1 MARGLKMP
9 LDKKTVVNAVKEAK
23 EKSGGKKFNQAVDL
37 ILNITEIDMKAPGGK
52 ITEVIEL
59 PHAAWKPNKIVVVAS
74 GELAL
79 KARRANADRVLERAD
94 LETFAGKKKDLRR
107 IASTFDVFMAE
118 ASLMPLVGKI
128 LGPVLGPRGKMPVP
142 VPPNADIEALLS
154 KYRKTVVV
162 RMRNQP
168 IIQVS
173 VGAENMS
180 EDELWDNIQ
189 AVLRVLDTKLKRGLK
204 NIKLAYIKTSM
215 GAPVKIK
222 P

>member
-1 MARGLKMP
+1 MP

-23 EKSGGKKFNQAVDL
+23 EKSGGKKFSQAVDL
-37 ILNITEIDMKAPGGK
+37 ILNITEIDMKAPEGK
-52 ITEVIEL
+52 ITQVVEL
-59 PHAAWKPNKIVVVAS
+59 PHATGKPNKVVVVAS

-79 KARRANADRVLERAD
+79 KARRVNADRVLERAD
-94 LETFAGKKKDLRR
+94 LEGLSGKKRDLRKL
-107 IASTFDVFMAE
+107 ANDFDVFMAE
-118 ASLMPLVGKI
+118 APLMSMVGRT
-128 LGPVLGPRGKMPVP
+128 LGPVLGPRGKMPIP
-142 VPPNADIEALLS
+142 VPPNADIEALLA

-189 AVLRVLDTKLKRGLK
+189 AVLRVLDSKLKRGLK
-204 NIKLAYIKTSM
+204 NVKLAYIKTSM
-215 GAPVKIK
+215 GTPVMIK